1 MKNNNS
7 AVIRRLIKSSLRVS
21 KKRNFFVTTAIALA
35 TLLIASVFSIGM
47 SILESLRMQ
56 QIRLM
61 GTTAHASITH
71 ATEAQIERLK
81 QLDYVDN
88 VGLGSSVAL
97 VERTPE
103 MGDMVLT
110 LHYSDRTEWEKLRA
124 PAFAD
129 VTGSYPQEENEIM
142 VPAWVLE
149 RLGIDNPSV
158 GMEIP
163 LTYYPYGGSSGGGG
177 KGGDSGRSGDI
188 AEPFSDGNSPNGGD
202 AVDSGGSGRNWRSTE
217 PFSDGDSGNSGDAA
231 DSGGSGRSGDSAA
244 PFNDGDSGNGG
255 DAADSGSSAKSV
267 GIAEPV
273 SDGIVR
279 PVSEVFRLSGW
290 FTSYVHIRSGNIDS
304 IFVSEALSKRYGKT
318 VENNGAAT
326 VLFDDSSRV
335 LEYCERLERDLALSE
350 TQRVKA
356 VPAYEADPGTTRTSL
371 IALSTVSAFLI
382 LTGYLLIYNVLYI
395 SVSRDVRFYG
405 LLKTLGTTPK
415 QIRYIVLGQIMR
427 LCAIGIPVGGAAA
440 LLLSLVVVPAVLS
453 RLGGVA
459 TGSVIS
465 FSPLIYFGPGL
476 LALLTAL
483 LGAIKPAQRA
493 GVISPIEAQK
503 FTGLPLSQGRVH
515 TSAHGKPYR
524 MAWRNIF
531 RDRKRAIIVLLSLFL
546 GMTTFIAVT
555 TLVASMDTDN
565 YVASYID
572 SDFVLRN
579 NTAIAGYGPKQKFD
593 AAFIDAIR
601 SLPGLESMRITTQ
614 QWMRLGY
621 SPDSFGEY
629 VADYAKRNNLRSL
642 AEEDIRD
649 NFIGIIAGVDRE
661 SVEKLNAAVDSSV
674 DIDDNRT
681 DGAGNRIGVAGNRI
695 SVAHGRVDGAIGTI
709 DVDAKESAAASRRL

>member
-21 KKRNFFVTTAIALA
+21 KKRNFFVTTAIALT

-163 LTYYPYGGSSGGGG
+163 LTYYPYGGSSGG
-177 KGGDSGRSGDI
+177 SGRSGDS
-188 AEPFSDGNSPNGGD
+188 AGPVGDGDSGNGGD
-202 AVDSGGSGRNWRSTE
+202 AVDSGGSGRNGRSTE
-217 PFSDGDSGNSGDAA
+217 PFSDGDSGNS
-231 DSGGSGRSGDSAA
+231 
-244 PFNDGDSGNGG
+244 G

-273 SDGIVR
+273 SDGIVG

-415 QIRYIVLGQIMR
+415 QIRHIVLGQIMR
-427 LCAIGIPVGGAAA
+427 LCAVGIPVGAAAA

-459 TGSVIS
+459 TGPVIS
-465 FSPLIYFGPGL
+465 FSPLIYFGAGL

-483 LGAIKPAQRA
+483 LGAIKPAQKA
-493 GVISPIEAQK
+493 GAISPIEAQK
-503 FTGLPLSQGRVH
+503 FTGMPLGKGRVH
-515 TSAHGKPYR
+515 ISARGKPYR

-531 RDRKRAIIVLLSLFL
+531 RDKKRAIIVLLSLFL
-546 GMTTFIAVT
+546 GMTTFVAVT
-555 TLVASMDTDN
+555 MLVASMDTDN

-579 NTAIAGYGPKQKFD
+579 TTTLAGYGPKQKFD

-614 QWMRLGY
+614 QWIRLGY
-621 SPDSFGEY
+621 SPDSFGKY
-629 VADYAKRNNLRSL
+629 VADYAKRNNLRGL

-661 SVEKLNAAVDSSV
+661 AVEKLNAAADSSI
-674 DIDDNRT
+674 DIADDHT

-709 DVDAKESAAASRRL
+709 DVDAKESAAASHRL